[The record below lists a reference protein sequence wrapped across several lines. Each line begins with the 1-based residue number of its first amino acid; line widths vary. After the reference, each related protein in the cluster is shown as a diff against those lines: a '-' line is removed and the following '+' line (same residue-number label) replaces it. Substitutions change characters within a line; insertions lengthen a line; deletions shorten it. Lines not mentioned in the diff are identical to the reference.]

1 VVVLCVW
8 VQWCRA
14 SGYARKGQR
23 IKVLVVVI
31 MVVLMMIV
39 LVMVIVVVLTELV
52 VSAGESCGCDGMW
65 L

>member
-1 VVVLCVW
+1 VW

-14 SGYARKGQR
+14 CGYARKGQWIR
-23 IKVLVVVI
+23 MLVVVV
-31 MVVLMMIV
+31 MVVLMLIV
-39 LVMVIVVVLTELV
+39 LVMVIVVVLTELL